1 MNNKTKGIVL
11 GIIGES
17 GYGTNPL
24 FTLPLYSAGM
34 SSNDVLFYR
43 YLFAIILYGLWT
55 TFYKKVSLKI
65 TLKEAFFLLPLGLI
79 FSTSSL
85 TLFISYRYMD
95 AGIAS
100 TLLFVY
106 PIMVAII
113 MTVFFKEKMTM
124 STVLAIALTS
134 AGVWLL
140 YNGKGDEKLDMTGI
154 VLIFFSA
161 LSYALYMI
169 GIKKLPALQNMN
181 DAKLTFYVMTF
192 GGLLFVGQ
200 ALMEGGISPI
210 GTPFNLGCLIC
221 LAIFPTIVALETLTI
236 AIRLIG
242 PTIAAILG
250 AFEPLTALVIG
261 VCVFNEQMTPR
272 IICGIVLILGA
283 VTGVVVSGENDSQY
297 TKGLK

>member
-1 MNNKTKGIVL
+1 MNNKAKGVIL
-11 GIIGES
+11 GVIGEA

-43 YLFAIILYGLWT
+43 YLFAIILYGFWLS
-55 TFYKKVSLKI
+55 FYKKLSLKI
-65 TLKEAFFLLPLGLI
+65 SLREACVLLPLGLI
-79 FSTSSL
+79 FAASSL
-85 TLFISYRYMD
+85 TLFLSYRYMD

-106 PIMVAII
+106 PIMVAVI
-113 MTVFFKEKMTM
+113 MTVFFKEKMTL
-124 STVLAIALTS
+124 STVFAIVLTS

-140 YNGKGDEKLDMTGI
+140 YNGKGDEKLNTTGI
-154 VLIFFSA
+154 VLIFLSA

-200 ALMEGGISPI
+200 ALAGQGISPI
-210 GTPFNLGCLIC
+210 GSPFMLGCLIC
-221 LAIFPTIVALETLTI
+221 LAIFPTIVALETITV

-242 PTIAAILG
+242 PTIAAVLG

-261 VCVFNEQMTPR
+261 ATVFHEQMTFR
-272 IICGIVLILGA
+272 IICGILLILIA
-283 VTGVVVSGENDSQY
+283 VTAVLLPSPRSDDSA
-297 TKGLK
+297 